1 MSEVVIE
8 FKNVTKKYKLFK
20 SEKRRLLYTFCRKIK
35 YQEKKA
41 VDNVSFQVRRGE
53 SVALFGKNGA
63 GKSTILKMITG
74 VCFPTEGEITVK
86 GRVSAL
92 LELTSGFDTEFTGR
106 ENIYLK
112 GQLLGLKDK
121 EIKELEQER
130 EKATQNDT
138 ELKDAQQKITEGNK
152 ITGMTEVTGPG
163 VIITLSDG
171 KGVATSTLNPSQ
183 LIVHD
188 LDVLSVVNELIN
200 AGAEAISINDQRWVL
215 TTAISCRGNTIDIN
229 GERIGAPFTI
239 KAIGLPEYLAGLER
253 VGGYLEYMKQD
264 GVGVKLEKS
273 NSITIPKYSGVI
285 NFEYLQNVE
294 E

>member
-1 MSEVVIE
+1 MTNKKIISIILGIMCLALTLGIVVQIR
-8 FKNVTKKYKLFK
+8 T
-20 SEKRRLLYTFCRKIK
+20 I
-35 YQEKKA
+35 
-41 VDNVSFQVRRGE
+41 
-53 SVALFGKNGA
+53 
-63 GKSTILKMITG
+63 KSTNSTIGQNQEANDLRDEILRYKERYDNK
-74 VCFPTEGEITVK
+74 FKE
-86 GRVSAL
+86 
-92 LELTSGFDTEFTGR
+92 LETAE
-106 ENIYLK
+106 
-112 GQLLGLKDK
+112 
-121 EIKELEQER
+121 KELEQER

-138 ELKDAQQKITEGNK
+138 ELKEAQQKITEGNK

-229 GERIGAPFTI
+229 GERMGAPFTI

>member
-1 MSEVVIE
+1 MTNKKIISIILGIMCLALTLGIVIQIRTI
-8 FKNVTKKYKLFK
+8 KNT
-20 SEKRRLLYTFCRKIK
+20 
-35 YQEKKA
+35 
-41 VDNVSFQVRRGE
+41 N
-53 SVALFGKNGA
+53 
-63 GKSTILKMITG
+63 STIGQNQEANDLRD
-74 VCFPTEGEITVK
+74 EIL
-86 GRVSAL
+86 R
-92 LELTSGFDTEFTGR
+92 
-106 ENIYLK
+106 Y
-112 GQLLGLKDK
+112 K
-121 EIKELEQER
+121 ERYDNRFKELETAEKALEKER
-130 EKATQNDT
+130 ENATQNDT
-138 ELKDAQQKITEGNK
+138 ELEAAQQKITVGNK
-152 ITGMTEVTGPG
+152 ITGMTEVTGTG

-239 KAIGLPEYLAGLER
+239 KAIGLPEYLSGLER

-285 NFEYLQNVE
+285 NFEYIQNVE

>member
-1 MSEVVIE
+1 MRNKKIISIILGIMCLALTLGIVVQIR
-8 FKNVTKKYKLFK
+8 T
-20 SEKRRLLYTFCRKIK
+20 I
-35 YQEKKA
+35 
-41 VDNVSFQVRRGE
+41 
-53 SVALFGKNGA
+53 
-63 GKSTILKMITG
+63 KSTNSTIGQNQEANDLRDEILRYKERYDNK
-74 VCFPTEGEITVK
+74 FKE
-86 GRVSAL
+86 
-92 LELTSGFDTEFTGR
+92 LETAE
-106 ENIYLK
+106 
-112 GQLLGLKDK
+112 
-121 EIKELEQER
+121 KELEQER

>member
-1 MSEVVIE
+1 MTNKKIISIILGIMCLALTLGIVVQIR
-8 FKNVTKKYKLFK
+8 T
-20 SEKRRLLYTFCRKIK
+20 I
-35 YQEKKA
+35 
-41 VDNVSFQVRRGE
+41 
-53 SVALFGKNGA
+53 
-63 GKSTILKMITG
+63 KSTNSTIGQNQEANDLRDEILRYKERYDNK
-74 VCFPTEGEITVK
+74 FKE
-86 GRVSAL
+86 
-92 LELTSGFDTEFTGR
+92 LETAE
-106 ENIYLK
+106 
-112 GQLLGLKDK
+112 
-121 EIKELEQER
+121 KELEQER

-138 ELKDAQQKITEGNK
+138 ELKDVQQKITEGNK

>member
-1 MSEVVIE
+1 MQNKKIISIILGIMCLALSLGIVVQIR
-8 FKNVTKKYKLFK
+8 T
-20 SEKRRLLYTFCRKIK
+20 I
-35 YQEKKA
+35 
-41 VDNVSFQVRRGE
+41 
-53 SVALFGKNGA
+53 
-63 GKSTILKMITG
+63 KSTNSTIGQNQEANDLRDEILRYKERYDNK
-74 VCFPTEGEITVK
+74 FKE
-86 GRVSAL
+86 
-92 LELTSGFDTEFTGR
+92 LETAE
-106 ENIYLK
+106 
-112 GQLLGLKDK
+112 
-121 EIKELEQER
+121 KELEQER

-138 ELKDAQQKITEGNK
+138 ELKDVQQKITEENK

>member
-1 MSEVVIE
+1 MTNKKIISIILGIMCLALTLGIVVQIR
-8 FKNVTKKYKLFK
+8 T
-20 SEKRRLLYTFCRKIK
+20 I
-35 YQEKKA
+35 
-41 VDNVSFQVRRGE
+41 
-53 SVALFGKNGA
+53 
-63 GKSTILKMITG
+63 KSTNSTIGQNQEANDLRDEILRYKERYDNK
-74 VCFPTEGEITVK
+74 FKE
-86 GRVSAL
+86 
-92 LELTSGFDTEFTGR
+92 LETAE
-106 ENIYLK
+106 
-112 GQLLGLKDK
+112 
-121 EIKELEQER
+121 KELEQER

-152 ITGMTEVTGPG
+152 ITGMTEVTGQG

>member
-1 MSEVVIE
+1 MTNKKIISIILGIMCLALTLGIVIQIRTI
-8 FKNVTKKYKLFK
+8 KNTNSIIGQNQEANDLRDEILRYK
-20 SEKRRLLYTFCRKIK
+20 ERY
-35 YQEKKA
+35 
-41 VDNVSFQVRRGE
+41 DNKF
-53 SVALFGKNGA
+53 
-63 GKSTILKMITG
+63 
-74 VCFPTEGEITVK
+74 
-86 GRVSAL
+86 
-92 LELTSGFDTEFTGR
+92 
-106 ENIYLK
+106 
-112 GQLLGLKDK
+112 
-121 EIKELEQER
+121 KELETAEKELEKER
-130 EKATQNDT
+130 ENATQNDT
-138 ELKDAQQKITEGNK
+138 ELEEAQQKITAGNK
-152 ITGMTEVTGPG
+152 ITGMTEVTGTG

-171 KGVATSTLNPSQ
+171 KGVAASTLNPSQ

-239 KAIGLPEYLAGLER
+239 KAIGLPEYLSGLER

-285 NFEYLQNVE
+285 NFEYIQNVE